1 MTDKTVDDILYG
13 IAEECGT
20 INYDIFGAKSDLKTL
35 LLERAEKINHPGY
48 CEHCGGA
55 AYIEAIPV
63 SVIEE
68 LFT

>member
-35 LLERAEKINHPGY
+35 LLERKQTAGVVNKETGLRLDVDW
-48 CEHCGGA
+48 
-55 AYIEAIPV
+55 IPV

-68 LFT
+68 LFK